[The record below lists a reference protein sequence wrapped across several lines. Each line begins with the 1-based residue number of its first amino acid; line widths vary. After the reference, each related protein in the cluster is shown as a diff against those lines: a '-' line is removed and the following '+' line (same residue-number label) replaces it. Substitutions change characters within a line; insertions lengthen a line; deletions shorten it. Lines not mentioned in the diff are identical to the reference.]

1 MNHLRFGFFLL
12 NRSPHNLFRF
22 FIFLGLI
29 VLPILSCISSANS
42 DSYKESRA
50 RMVKNDIENR
60 GIHDHAVKEAMLKV
74 PRHLFV
80 GPENIEAAYSD
91 SALPIKENQTI
102 SQPYVVALMTTVAE
116 LSSTDKV
123 LEVGTGSG
131 YQAAVLGEIVR
142 EVYSIEIIE
151 TLARESS
158 ELLNKLGYKNIHV
171 KHGDGYQGWK
181 EAAPFDA
188 ILITAAA
195 PKIPEPL
202 LDQLKMEGRL
212 VMPFGKN
219 HAPQEL
225 IALTKTE
232 NGLKKRVVEIVAFV
246 PMTGEVRNIGK
257 DSFPD

>member
-1 MNHLRFGFFLL
+1 MVRLKVD
-12 NRSPHNLFRF
+12 RSSHNLFRF
-22 FIFLGLI
+22 LIFLALI
-29 VLPILSCISSANS
+29 ILPILSCISSTNS

-80 GPENIEAAYSD
+80 RPENIEAAYSD
-91 SALPIKENQTI
+91 SALPIRENQTI

-116 LSSTDKV
+116 LRSTDKV

-131 YQAAVLGEIVR
+131 YQAAVLGEIAR

-212 VMPFGKN
+212 VMPLGKSR
-219 HAPQEL
+219 APQEL

-257 DSFPD
+257 DSFLD

>member
-1 MNHLRFGFFLL
+1 MVTCA
-12 NRSPHNLFRF
+12 PAAK
-22 FIFLGLI
+22 
-29 VLPILSCISSANS
+29 P
-42 DSYKESRA
+42 DSYRIA
-50 RMVKNDIENR
+50 REQMVRKDIKGR
-60 GIHDHAVKEAMLKV
+60 GIHDPAILDAMRKV

-80 GPENIEAAYSD
+80 GPDSIESAYSD

-102 SQPYVVALMTTVAE
+102 SQPYVVALMTATAE

-123 LEVGTGSG
+123 LEIGTGSG

-151 TLARESS
+151 TLARDSG
-158 ELLNKLGYKNIHV
+158 ELLNKLGYQNVQV

-202 LDQLKMEGRL
+202 INQLKVGGLL
-212 VMPFGKN
+212 VMPLGQTRTS
-219 HAPQEL
+219 QEL
-225 IALTKTE
+225 VALTKTE
-232 NGLKKRVVEIVAFV
+232 NGLEKHFVTHVIFV
-246 PMTGEVRNIGK
+246 PMTGEVRNNEGD
-257 DSFPD
+257 DS

>member
-1 MNHLRFGFFLL
+1 MD
-12 NRSPHNLFRF
+12 RSSHNLFRF
-22 FIFLGLI
+22 LIFLALI
-29 VLPILSCISSANS
+29 ILPILSCISSTNS

-80 GPENIEAAYSD
+80 RPENIEAAYSD
-91 SALPIKENQTI
+91 SALPIRENQTI

-116 LSSTDKV
+116 LRSTDKV

-151 TLARESS
+151 TLARESN

-212 VMPFGKN
+212 VMPLGKSR
-219 HAPQEL
+219 APQEL
-225 IALTKTE
+225 IALTKTK

-257 DSFPD
+257 DSFSD

>member
-1 MNHLRFGFFLL
+1 M
-12 NRSPHNLFRF
+12 
-22 FIFLGLI
+22 I
-29 VLPILSCISSANS
+29 LPILSCIFSTNS
-42 DSYKESRA
+42 DFYKESRA

-60 GIHDHAVKEAMLKV
+60 GIRDHAVKEAMLKV

-80 GPENIEAAYSD
+80 GPENIETAYSD

-131 YQAAVLGEIVR
+131 YQAAVLGEIAR

-151 TLARESS
+151 TLARESI

-188 ILITAAA
+188 ILITAAS
-195 PKIPEPL
+195 PKIPAPL
-202 LDQLKMEGRL
+202 LNQLNTGGRL
-212 VMPFGKN
+212 VMPLGKN

-257 DSFPD
+257 DPT

>member
-1 MNHLRFGFFLL
+1 MD
-12 NRSPHNLFRF
+12 RSSHNLFRF
-22 FIFLGLI
+22 LIFLALI
-29 VLPILSCISSANS
+29 ILPILSCISSTNS

-80 GPENIEAAYSD
+80 RPENIEAAYSD
-91 SALPIKENQTI
+91 SALPIRENQTI

-116 LSSTDKV
+116 LRSTDKV

-151 TLARESS
+151 TLARESN

-212 VMPFGKN
+212 VMPLGKSR
-219 HAPQEL
+219 APQEL

-257 DSFPD
+257 DSFLD

>member
-1 MNHLRFGFFLL
+1 
-12 NRSPHNLFRF
+12 
-22 FIFLGLI
+22 
-29 VLPILSCISSANS
+29 
-42 DSYKESRA
+42 
-50 RMVKNDIENR
+50 
-60 GIHDHAVKEAMLKV
+60 
-74 PRHLFV
+74 
-80 GPENIEAAYSD
+80 
-91 SALPIKENQTI
+91 
-102 SQPYVVALMTTVAE
+102 MTTVAE

-202 LDQLKMEGRL
+202 LHQLKMEGLL
-212 VMPFGKN
+212 VMPLGKSR
-219 HAPQEL
+219 APQEL

-232 NGLKKRVVEIVAFV
+232 NGLKKRVVEIVSFV
-246 PMTGEVRNIGK
+246 PMTGEVRNNGGHR
-257 DSFPD
+257 

>member
-1 MNHLRFGFFLL
+1 MD
-12 NRSPHNLFRF
+12 RSSHNFFRF

-29 VLPILSCISSANS
+29 IFSILSCISSTNS

-80 GPENIEAAYSD
+80 GPENIEAAYAD
-91 SALPIKENQTI
+91 SALSIKENQTI

-151 TLARESS
+151 TLARKSS

-171 KHGDGYQGWK
+171 KHGDGYQGWN

-202 LDQLKMEGRL
+202 LHQLKMEGRL
-212 VMPFGKN
+212 VMPLGKSR
-219 HAPQEL
+219 APQEL

-246 PMTGEVRNIGK
+246 PMTGEVRNNGGHR
-257 DSFPD
+257 

>member
-1 MNHLRFGFFLL
+1 M
-12 NRSPHNLFRF
+12 
-22 FIFLGLI
+22 FLGLTT
-29 VLPILSCISSANS
+29 VPSVSCAPSTNP
-42 DSYKESRA
+42 DSYKISREQ
-50 RMVKNDIENR
+50 MVKNDIKGR
-60 GIHDHAVKEAMLKV
+60 GIHDHVLLEAMLEV
-74 PRHLFV
+74 PRHLFS

-131 YQAAVLGEIVR
+131 YQAAVLGKIVR

-151 TLARESS
+151 TLARESR

-171 KHGDGYQGWK
+171 KHGDGYRGWK

-202 LDQLKMEGRL
+202 LNQLKVGGRL
-212 VMPFGKN
+212 VMPLGRSR
-219 HAPQEL
+219 APQEL

-232 NGLKKRVVEIVAFV
+232 NGLKKRVVTNVAFV
-246 PMTGEVRNIGK
+246 PMTGEVRDVENDFIARTK
-257 DSFPD
+257 QKEKEALSE

>member
-1 MNHLRFGFFLL
+1 MD
-12 NRSPHNLFRF
+12 RSSHNLFRF
-22 FIFLGLI
+22 LIFLALI
-29 VLPILSCISSANS
+29 ILPILSCISSTNS

-60 GIHDHAVKEAMLKV
+60 GINDHAVKEAMLKV

-80 GPENIEAAYSD
+80 RPENIEAAYSD
-91 SALPIKENQTI
+91 SALPIRENQTI

-116 LSSTDKV
+116 LRSTDKV

-151 TLARESS
+151 TLARESN

-212 VMPFGKN
+212 VMPLGKSR
-219 HAPQEL
+219 APQEL
-225 IALTKTE
+225 IALTKTK

-257 DSFPD
+257 DSFLD

>member
-1 MNHLRFGFFLL
+1 MKKSSQNIFWF
-12 NRSPHNLFRF
+12 S
-22 FIFLGLI
+22 IFLGLVTVFT
-29 VLPILSCISSANS
+29 VLCVPSTSP
-42 DSYKESRA
+42 DSYKISRIE
-50 RMVKNDIENR
+50 MVKNDIEDR
-60 GIHDHAVKEAMLKV
+60 GIHDRVVLEAMLKV

-80 GPENIEAAYSD
+80 GPENIKVAYSD

-158 ELLNKLGYKNIHV
+158 KLLKKLGYKNIHV
-171 KHGDGYQGWK
+171 RYGDGYQGWK

-202 LDQLKMEGRL
+202 LDQLKVKGRL
-212 VMPFGKN
+212 VMPLGRSR
-219 HAPQEL
+219 APQEL
-225 IALTKTE
+225 KALTKTG
-232 NGLKKRVVEIVAFV
+232 NGLIKRVVTNVAFV
-246 PMTGEVRNIGK
+246 PMIGEVRNMEND
-257 DSFPD
+257 DS

>member
-1 MNHLRFGFFLL
+1 MD
-12 NRSPHNLFRF
+12 RSSHNLFWF
-22 FIFLGLI
+22 LIFLGLTT
-29 VLPILSCISSANS
+29 LPIVSCLPSTNS
-42 DSYKESRA
+42 DSYKVSRA

-60 GIHDHAVKEAMLKV
+60 GIHNPKVLEAMLKV
-74 PRHLFV
+74 PRHLFA
-80 GPENIEAAYSD
+80 GPENLEVAYSD

-102 SQPYVVALMTTVAE
+102 SQPYIVALMTTVAE

-123 LEVGTGSG
+123 LEIGTGSG
-131 YQAAVLGEIVR
+131 YQAAVLGGIVQ

-151 TLARESS
+151 TLARESR
-158 ELLNKLGYKNIHV
+158 ELLNELGYKNIHV
-171 KHGDGYQGWK
+171 KHGDGYRGWK
-181 EAAPFDA
+181 EEAPFDA
-188 ILITAAA
+188 ILITAAS
-195 PKIPEPL
+195 PKIPAPL
-202 LDQLKMEGRL
+202 LNQLNTGGRL
-212 VMPFGKN
+212 VMPLGKN

>member
-1 MNHLRFGFFLL
+1 MVRLKVD
-12 NRSPHNLFRF
+12 RSSHNLFRF
-22 FIFLGLI
+22 LIFLALI
-29 VLPILSCISSANS
+29 ILPILSCISSTNS

-80 GPENIEAAYSD
+80 RPENIEAAYSD
-91 SALPIKENQTI
+91 SALPIRENQTI

-116 LSSTDKV
+116 LRSTDKV

-151 TLARESS
+151 TLARESN

-212 VMPFGKN
+212 VMPLGKSR
-219 HAPQEL
+219 APQEL
-225 IALTKTE
+225 IALTKTK

-257 DSFPD
+257 DSFLD